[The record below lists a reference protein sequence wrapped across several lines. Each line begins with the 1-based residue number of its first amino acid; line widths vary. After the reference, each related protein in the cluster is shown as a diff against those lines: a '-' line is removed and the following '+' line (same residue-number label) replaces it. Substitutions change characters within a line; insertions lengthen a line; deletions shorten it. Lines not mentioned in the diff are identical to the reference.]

1 MDYPYDEEGKILRDR
16 AKFYVPNQLVIELS
30 KSNPQFIPACSI
42 HPARKDAIDELEK
55 CHLQGAKVLKLLPN
69 CHNVNCSDSSYSKFW
84 KKVAS
89 LGLLFLSHTGGE
101 LSVPVINAKYA
112 DPRVLH
118 LPLELGVQVIAAHGA
133 GRSALFD
140 KDYTSD
146 LLKMLNKYPNL
157 FIDNSALASINRWP
171 TIKHLLSPS
180 VQKRV
185 VHGSDFPI
193 PSSGLGPF
201 WEDC

>member
-1 MDYPYDEEGKILRDR
+1 M
-16 AKFYVPNQLVIELS
+16 
-30 KSNPQFIPACSI
+30 
-42 HPARKDAIDELEK
+42 
-55 CHLQGAKVLKLLPN
+55 
-69 CHNVNCSDSSYSKFW
+69 
-84 KKVAS
+84 
-89 LGLLFLSHTGGE
+89 
-101 LSVPVINAKYA
+101 
-112 DPRVLH
+112 LH

-185 VHGSDFPI
+185 VHGRLSDSLKWIGTVF
-193 PSSGLGPF
+193 GKTAKF
-201 WEDC
+201 